1 MIFRALGTMTKGAC
15 KLDSKRFARYG
26 ALLNRASVV
35 DCGSPLPPFHSTLSR
50 FSRRGNFPERLV
62 EIDSDRHGAQECLG
76 LRTNGD
82 SKVKV
87 DLLTPIDRQQ
97 LY

>member
-1 MIFRALGTMTKGAC
+1 MIFRALGNHDEKPASRTPNA
-15 KLDSKRFARYG
+15 FARYG

-87 DLLTPIDRQQ
+87 DLLPPIDRQQ